1 MNTIKSTS
9 GINSLE
15 RNKPLSEW
23 AVEFIQRHSLSQN
36 SFGEA
41 EVFRSLAR
49 REKDAV
55 RYQMKKRKATR
66 GVGSKDRSIKNTAKK
81 SSNVPS
87 SFDWLKFVKI
97 ALSVWISTFLLFDIV
112 GIYLDKGA
120 SLPMAWQAAILV
132 EICIIGASMSQRDE
146 LRRVAYALFFY
157 NVLLFG
163 FMEFNSVS
171 QQLSVLSLNRAK
183 IIEKESQKAVLQK
196 QLIEQQN
203 ASSHSIRQLQLDHR
217 RGYVTS
223 GTNAFESVSSTLNAN
238 IAKLRDNLESI
249 EKEMITLSSSTDKK
263 CTVWLV
269 SILYFLMRCLL
280 QLFSIQ
286 LLRKR
291 HM

>member
-1 MNTIKSTS
+1 MNTLKSTS
-9 GINSLE
+9 GINNLE
-15 RNKPLSEW
+15 RSRPLSEW
-23 AVEFIQRHSLSQN
+23 AVEFIQQHSLSQN

-55 RYQMKKRKATR
+55 RYQMKKRKATW
-66 GVGSKDRSIKNTAKK
+66 GVGTKDRSIHNIAKK
-81 SSNVPS
+81 SSNMPS
-87 SFDWLKFVKI
+87 SFDWLRITKI
-97 ALSVWISTFLLFDIV
+97 ALSVWISIFLLFDIV
-112 GIYLDKGA
+112 AIYLDKGV
-120 SLPMAWQAAILV
+120 SLSMAWQAAILV
-132 EICIIGASMSQRDE
+132 EICIIGASMSQRAE
-146 LRRVAYALFFY
+146 LRRVAYALFLY

-171 QQLSVLSLNRAK
+171 QRLAVLSLNKAM

-196 QLIEQQN
+196 HLVEQQN
-203 ASSHSIRQLQLDHR
+203 ASSHSLRQLQLDHR

-223 GTNAFESVSSTLNAN
+223 GTNAFESVSSTLSAN
-238 IAKLRDNLESI
+238 IAKLRDNLESV
-249 EKEMITLSSSTDKK
+249 EREMNVLSSSTDKQ